1 MPVTANFDDFIMVSS
16 PELAAS
22 AEACMGLL
30 LQLMGWAYDT
40 TGPKADTFSK
50 EISALGVLFQLARTG
65 EGCLVLDNTEKRKQ
79 EVACLVHDTLHLGQ
93 LSEKEAQSLR
103 GRLAF
108 AYSQVFGRI
117 ATDFLA
123 FQSDPFQA
131 RAE

>member
-30 LQLMGWAYDT
+30 LQVMGWAYDT
-40 TGPKADTFSK
+40 TGHKAFSK

-108 AYSQVFGRI
+108 AYFGRI

-123 FQSDPFQA
+123 FQWDPFQA